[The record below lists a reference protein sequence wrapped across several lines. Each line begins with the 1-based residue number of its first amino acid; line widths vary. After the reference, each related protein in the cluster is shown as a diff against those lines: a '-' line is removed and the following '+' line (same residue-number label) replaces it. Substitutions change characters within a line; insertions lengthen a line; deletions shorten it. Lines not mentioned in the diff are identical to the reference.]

1 MLGHRYW
8 RNQTAPPAI
17 VRMGELCRIVGHET
31 TIPGQQLVADATALL
46 QDHVVTGMAPIE
58 EGHLDAILAWLD
70 PSVQDPLSE
79 SRARI
84 RLPASGILPNTPDHP
99 FDDRID
105 RLRKEAKAASGI
117 QRRRLEGQIDAILR
131 HWVLREWRLMIDGRR
146 RFLGLGLPAVGLDD
160 LVQDSTKRVAY
171 AITNGFFPARQPD
184 RLAAQL
190 GTMESGQEKADLAAL
205 EHDPILREQAM
216 RAGSVVAGTV
226 SNVRQQRPGFNPCN
240 IDVDSDQGVIRS
252 RLDDKIRIVGTNV
265 AGVVRGLSTTPTGGT
280 RVSIE
285 ITNGVRTRSVLKV
298 GAGVELIRAAFAFVN
313 HRALGEV
320 RTHRPWM
327 FFDTVAPV
335 LPARPSIDRSALAV
349 ARAARRP

>member
-1 MLGHRYW
+1 
-8 RNQTAPPAI
+8 
-17 VRMGELCRIVGHET
+17 
-31 TIPGQQLVADATALL
+31 
-46 QDHVVTGMAPIE
+46 
-58 EGHLDAILAWLD
+58 
-70 PSVQDPLSE
+70 
-79 SRARI
+79 
-84 RLPASGILPNTPDHP
+84 
-99 FDDRID
+99 
-105 RLRKEAKAASGI
+105 
-117 QRRRLEGQIDAILR
+117 
-131 HWVLREWRLMIDGRR
+131 
-146 RFLGLGLPAVGLDD
+146 
-160 LVQDSTKRVAY
+160 
-171 AITNGFFPARQPD
+171 
-184 RLAAQL
+184 
-190 GTMESGQEKADLAAL
+190 MESGQEKADLAAL